1 MAATGL
7 LVEIGDR
14 LRLRRNELGLT
25 QKETAKLLEVSE
37 TFYGEVERGNR
48 KLSIEKM
55 LLVRER
61 MGISLT
67 WLLTGRQADGIHEEI
82 LRQYPGENAER
93 LERLF
98 RNLVRLYQ

>member
-1 MAATGL
+1 
-7 LVEIGDR
+7 
-14 LRLRRNELGLT
+14 
-25 QKETAKLLEVSE
+25 
-37 TFYGEVERGNR
+37 
-48 KLSIEKM
+48 M

-67 WLLTGRQADGIHEEI
+67 WLLTGRQANGIHEEI